1 MMFSLRK
8 YTVSIF
14 SFFAML
20 TIPVFAEQFRVA
32 KLHTVSISEDVNSE
46 AEAALELNDA
56 LAIFLPESRTF
67 IEGIEIKMSIPEETA
82 LWRDCC
88 ACIVYDS
95 VNPSPATAQ
104 IDFSGNKIFFEVL
117 PGKLSWFLQIPI
129 TETKQFKTNQYT
141 TRLEKKPELSGNYI
155 FLRLQQ
161 VMKGVPDSV
170 LDSKIQMHIKPVL
183 SDKGILNLD
192 IEEAELPLQ
201 NNKEEL
207 QTQEEASEGEKAD
220 DNSDAEPFYTVF
232 IDDNPVQDAYDNILL
247 GTGIHTVSVISE
259 SYRTEVR
266 TVRIEQAKKSDLTIQ
281 LKSIEPTLIITAPE
295 GTKIQLDGEDFNETG
310 KEIIIS
316 EGEHKVTFIIGDY
329 EIIRSISA
337 IKGKTYKA
345 NLAVDLQISEE

>member
-14 SFFAML
+14 SLFAML
-20 TIPVFAEQFRVA
+20 AIPVFAEQFRVA
-32 KLHTVSISEDVNSE
+32 KLHTVSISEDINSE

-88 ACIVYDS
+88 ACIIYDS
-95 VNPSPATAQ
+95 VNPTPAATQ

-117 PGKLSWFLQIPI
+117 PGKLSWFLQIPL

-170 LDSKIQMHIKPVL
+170 LDSKIKMHIKPVL

-192 IEEAELPLQ
+192 IQEAELQLQ
-201 NNKEEL
+201 TKEEL
-207 QTQEEASEGEKAD
+207 QAEEEASEDQEALN
-220 DNSDAEPFYTVF
+220 NSDSEPFYTVF
-232 IDDNPVQDAYDNILL
+232 IDDNPVQDAFDNIILS
-247 GTGIHTVSVISE
+247 TGIHTVSVISE

-295 GTKIQLDGEDFNETG
+295 GTKIQLDGEDFAETG

>member
-14 SFFAML
+14 SLFAML

-170 LDSKIQMHIKPVL
+170 LDS
-183 SDKGILNLD
+183 
-192 IEEAELPLQ
+192 
-201 NNKEEL
+201 
-207 QTQEEASEGEKAD
+207 
-220 DNSDAEPFYTVF
+220 
-232 IDDNPVQDAYDNILL
+232 
-247 GTGIHTVSVISE
+247 
-259 SYRTEVR
+259 
-266 TVRIEQAKKSDLTIQ
+266 
-281 LKSIEPTLIITAPE
+281 
-295 GTKIQLDGEDFNETG
+295 
-310 KEIIIS
+310 
-316 EGEHKVTFIIGDY
+316 
-329 EIIRSISA
+329 
-337 IKGKTYKA
+337 
-345 NLAVDLQISEE
+345 